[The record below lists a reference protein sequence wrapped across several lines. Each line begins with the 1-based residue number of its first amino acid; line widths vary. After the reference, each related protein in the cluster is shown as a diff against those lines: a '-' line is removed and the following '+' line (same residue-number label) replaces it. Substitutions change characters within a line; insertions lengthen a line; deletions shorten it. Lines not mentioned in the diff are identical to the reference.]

1 MQDLLYVHVC
11 WLNSVERES
20 VNRLWAR
27 IYSMSHATTQR
38 LDRRRRSSWTRRI
51 YDGVLHQST
60 NSVASL
66 LLFFYA
72 NHFVYSDILHRELS
86 ATWQQ
91 YSPYQCNS
99 PTVACPWS
107 YEQFGGTCKCRM
119 NYLSRAIVVAFDKIA
134 IEHYLS
140 HTHSMCVVL
149 YNVKNVRTFTGCS
162 VCVWVLGVAV
172 SQFIPFNLF
181 GGSFGGE

>member
-1 MQDLLYVHVC
+1 MQDLLYAHVC
-11 WLNSVERES
+11 WLNSVESES

-107 YEQFGGTCKCRM
+107 YKLFGGTCKCRM
-119 NYLSRAIVVAFDKIA
+119 NYLTVARVFVCRAIVVAFDKIA

-149 YNVKNVRTFTGCS
+149 YILQCKKRTYIH
-162 VCVWVLGVAV
+162 WVLGVCMSIRGCSLAIY
-172 SQFIPFNLF
+172 SI
-181 GGSFGGE
+181 